1 MLTIFAVSDS
11 IGETAEQVAEAAAS
25 QFSENVEVRRIPYVK
40 SLEDVQELINDIN
53 SSMLSSSQI
62 DRISTLFK
70 VLGDSTRAKIV
81 LALDNR
87 EVCVCT
93 LANALGMTKSAVSH
107 QLAILKVNNIVKSRR
122 DGKQV
127 YYSFD
132 DEHITDIIEIAQA
145 HIKHQND

>member
-1 MLTIFAVSDS
+1 MGVVNCNCNITD
-11 IGETAEQVAEAAAS
+11 E
-25 QFSENVEVRRIPYVK
+25 
-40 SLEDVQELINDIN
+40 ELINDIN

-62 DRISTLFK
+62 DSISTLFK
-70 VLGDSTRAKIV
+70 VLGDPTRAKIV

-87 EVCVCT
+87 EVCVCS
-93 LANALGMTKSAVSH
+93 LANAGGMTKWAVSH
-107 QLAILKVNNIVKSRR
+107 QLAILKANNIVKSRR

-145 HIKHQND
+145 HIKHQHD

>member
-1 MLTIFAVSDS
+1 M
-11 IGETAEQVAEAAAS
+11 GVANCNCNITDE
-25 QFSENVEVRRIPYVK
+25 
-40 SLEDVQELINDIN
+40 ELINDIN

-87 EVCVCT
+87 EVCVCA

-107 QLAILKVNNIVKSRR
+107 QLAILKANNIVKSRR

-145 HIKHQND
+145 HIKHQHD

>member
-1 MLTIFAVSDS
+1 M
-11 IGETAEQVAEAAAS
+11 GVANCNCNITDE
-25 QFSENVEVRRIPYVK
+25 
-40 SLEDVQELINDIN
+40 ELINDIN

-107 QLAILKVNNIVKSRR
+107 QLAILKANNIVKSRR

-145 HIKHQND
+145 HIKHQHDLFVRLSFGSLILYALLF

>member
-1 MLTIFAVSDS
+1 M
-11 IGETAEQVAEAAAS
+11 GVANCNCNITDE
-25 QFSENVEVRRIPYVK
+25 
-40 SLEDVQELINDIN
+40 ELINDIN

-93 LANALGMTKSAVSH
+93 LALS
-107 QLAILKVNNIVKSRR
+107 LI
-122 DGKQV
+122 
-127 YYSFD
+127 
-132 DEHITDIIEIAQA
+132 HI
-145 HIKHQND
+145 

>member
-1 MLTIFAVSDS
+1 M
-11 IGETAEQVAEAAAS
+11 GVANCNCNITDE
-25 QFSENVEVRRIPYVK
+25 
-40 SLEDVQELINDIN
+40 ELINDIN

-107 QLAILKVNNIVKSRR
+107 QLAIVKSRR

-145 HIKHQND
+145 HIKHQHD

>member
-1 MLTIFAVSDS
+1 MGVVNCNCNITD
-11 IGETAEQVAEAAAS
+11 E
-25 QFSENVEVRRIPYVK
+25 
-40 SLEDVQELINDIN
+40 ELINDIN

-70 VLGDSTRAKIV
+70 VLGDPTRAKIV

-107 QLAILKVNNIVKSRR
+107 QLAILKANNIVKSRR

-145 HIKHQND
+145 HIKHTHDEFVRLSFGSLILYALLF

>member
-1 MLTIFAVSDS
+1 M
-11 IGETAEQVAEAAAS
+11 GVANCNCNITYE
-25 QFSENVEVRRIPYVK
+25 
-40 SLEDVQELINDIN
+40 ELINDIN

-107 QLAILKVNNIVKSRR
+107 QLAILKANNIVKSRR

-145 HIKHQND
+145 HIKHQHD

>member
-1 MLTIFAVSDS
+1 MGVVNCNCNITD
-11 IGETAEQVAEAAAS
+11 E
-25 QFSENVEVRRIPYVK
+25 
-40 SLEDVQELINDIN
+40 ELINDIN

-62 DRISTLFK
+62 DSISTLFK
-70 VLGDSTRAKIV
+70 VLGDPTRAKIV

-93 LANALGMTKSAVSH
+93 LANALAVSH
-107 QLAILKVNNIVKSRR
+107 QLAILKANNIVKSRR

-145 HIKHQND
+145 HIKHQHD

>member
-1 MLTIFAVSDS
+1 M
-11 IGETAEQVAEAAAS
+11 GVANCNCNITDE
-25 QFSENVEVRRIPYVK
+25 
-40 SLEDVQELINDIN
+40 ELINDIN

-107 QLAILKVNNIVKSRR
+107 QLAILKANNIVKSRR

-132 DEHITDIIEIAQA
+132 DEHITDIIEIDQA
-145 HIKHQND
+145 HIKHQHD